1 MCGRWLLWGGLA
13 FGLVSVFAGWG
24 AWALPVVESVRG
36 YAAYLLGKAQGG
48 FTIEDRLAQ
57 YGPSVAQRV
66 RGRFEQA
73 GLPYP
78 PAELA
83 YLAFKDSRVLEVYGR
98 LSANAPWRFVM
109 RYPVRAASGTAG
121 PKLAEGDEQ
130 VPEGIY
136 RPAYLNPNSRFHLSI
151 GLDYP
156 NAFDQMMAQADGR
169 TRLGN
174 AIMIHGGAVSV
185 GCLAMGDDAAE
196 DLFVLAAL
204 LPATRLQVLIA
215 PTDWRKHPAAAVH
228 ASNPLEQPAWVPRLY
243 RSLQDALGHFP
254 LP

>member
-1 MCGRWLLWGGLA
+1 MRGRWLLCGSLG
-13 FGLVSVFAGWG
+13 FGLVGVLAVWG
-24 AWALPVVESVRG
+24 AWTLPVVASVRS
-36 YAAYLLGKAQGG
+36 YAGYLLDKVQGG
-48 FTIEDRLAQ
+48 YTVEDRLAQ
-57 YGPSVAQRV
+57 FGPPVARRV

-73 GLPYP
+73 GLLYP

-109 RYPVRAASGTAG
+109 RYPVRAASGSAG

-156 NAFDQMMAQADGR
+156 NAFDQAMAQADGR

-174 AIMIHGGAVSV
+174 AIMINGGAVSV

-196 DLFVLAAL
+196 DL
-204 LPATRLQVLIA
+204 
-215 PTDWRKHPAAAVH
+215 
-228 ASNPLEQPAWVPRLY
+228 S
-243 RSLQDALGHFP
+243 
-254 LP
+254 